1 MFLQFLQIC
10 HKRGVLNM
18 PMYDYVCKACGHE
31 FEYMQSMSDDPLKT
45 CPKCEKDEVI
55 RKITGGTGVIF
66 KGTGFYKTDYANKK
80 GEPKKE
86 TKPAANSCCGNGACK
101 H

>member
-1 MFLQFLQIC
+1 
-10 HKRGVLNM
+10 M

-31 FEYMQSMSDDPLKT
+31 FEHMQRMSDDPLKT
-45 CPKCEKDEVI
+45 CPKCQQGEVV

-66 KGTGFYKTDYANKK
+66 KGSGFYKTDYADKK
-80 GEPKKE
+80 SEPKKE
-86 TKPAANSCCGNGACK
+86 TKPAANNCCANGACK